1 LGRPGPLSLGGR
13 DDAADV
19 ITEAD
24 TFARAL
30 DTELA
35 LLESAI
41 RLVASGAATR
51 VVVSNL
57 AYGRV
62 VIEPARVFAEEAGVG
77 LVLEPAAN
85 AERVTA
91 VVTAAQASKLAGADP
106 LQPAGTPPPGR
117 APQATTHG
125 GRQRPVPPRGSLS
138 PR

>member
-1 LGRPGPLSLGGR
+1 
-13 DDAADV
+13 V

-62 VIEPARVFAEEAGVG
+62 VIEPARLFAEEAGVG

-85 AERVTA
+85 AERVSA
-91 VVTAAQASKLAGADP
+91 VVTAAPSS
-106 LQPAGTPPPGR
+106 
-117 APQATTHG
+117 G
-125 GRQRPVPPRGSLS
+125 GD
-138 PR
+138 